1 MSGVTTHDDTATS
14 TEIRRLVA
22 EARAATAADRVD
34 AALSAWRRIAELDP
48 AHPEAAFRLGSLALV
63 SGDPARAVELLRIA
77 AAGSPR
83 EPLAA
88 HRLAMA
94 HRALGDSSA
103 ELAALD
109 DALSIQPYFL
119 AALLQKAD
127 LQQRRGQART
137 AARTWRNA
145 LKIAP
150 PEAQWPADLRAAL
163 EKARAAVAADL
174 QALDE
179 HLRDAVGEA
188 AGRAPA
194 RFVESLA
201 ILAGRKRAFVHEP
214 VLLHYPQLPAVPFHE
229 RALFPWLERLE
240 AAAADIRGELL
251 AVLEGDGGEFRP
263 YVRYAPGTPLNQW
276 AELNYSP
283 RWSSYYLWRN
293 GAPVDEHCRRCPKTA
308 EVLASLPL
316 ARIDGTAPVAM
327 FSALTA
333 RTRIPPH
340 TGETNA
346 RAIVHL
352 PLIVPAG
359 CGFRVGNEVR
369 EWREGEA
376 WVFDDSIEHE
386 AWNDSDH
393 LRVILILDVWNPYLS
408 AAETAGLGTAFQAY
422 HAYYRE
428 SD

>member
-1 MSGVTTHDDTATS
+1 MSGVSSQGAPDAT
-14 TEIRRLVA
+14 TEIRRLVG
-22 EARAATAADRVD
+22 EARAATAGNRVD
-34 AALSAWRRIAELDP
+34 DALSAWRRIAELDP

-63 SGDPARAVELLRIA
+63 SGEHGRAVELLGIA
-77 AAGSPR
+77 AAGSLR

-94 HRALGDSSA
+94 HRALGDASA
-103 ELAALD
+103 ELEALER
-109 DALSIQPYFL
+109 ALAIQPYFL
-119 AALLQKAD
+119 AALLQKAE
-127 LQQRRGQART
+127 LQQRLGQTRA

-150 PEAQWPADLRAAL
+150 PEAQWPAELRGAL
-163 EKARAAVAADL
+163 EKARAAVVADE
-174 QALDE
+174 QALE
-179 HLRDAVGEA
+179 SHLRSRLGSA
-188 AGRAPA
+188 AGGTPA
-194 RFVESLA
+194 RFEESLA
-201 ILAGRKRAFVHEP
+201 ILAGRKRAFNHEP
-214 VLLHYPQLPAVPFHE
+214 VLLHYPQLPAIPFHD
-229 RALFPWLERLE
+229 RTLFPWLEQLE
-240 AAAADIRGELL
+240 AVAGDIRAELL
-251 AVLEGDGGEFRP
+251 AVLDGDGGEFRP

-293 GAPVDEHCRRCPKTA
+293 GAPVEEHCRRCPRTA

-316 ARIDGTAPVAM
+316 ARIGGTAPVAM

-352 PLIVPAG
+352 PLVVPPG
-359 CGFRVGNEVR
+359 CGFRVGNDVR
-369 EWREGEA
+369 EWREGQA

-393 LRVILILDVWNPYLS
+393 LRVILIFDVWNPHLS
-408 AAETAGLGTAFQAY
+408 VGETDGLGMAFEAY
-422 HAYYRE
+422 HTYYRE
-428 SD
+428 PG